1 VAEDRWSSTG
11 DVPRLHGE
19 HGTLTVVDGTSFCL
33 SDPDGSIVPYRP
45 SGLFVGDVRVLSG
58 FQLSV
63 NGQVPELLAS
73 TVYEPFRADIVCRV
87 PAPTPS
93 GPTDGGS
100 WLVLRRLRRVSGP
113 TLHEDVTIDN
123 FGPTAQ
129 QVDVSATF
137 DADFASLFDVKLG
150 HAAPD
155 PSDIRRLASDSTL
168 HFGSE
173 TSERL
178 VVVESSGAE
187 TDEGASILS
196 WRVEIPGRGRWTTA
210 IDVHVPA
217 RAATP
222 GTIHSTGFELRG
234 DQRWAAWERTVPKLE
249 VGHAALQRAYN
260 QGVDDLG
267 ALRVFDPT
275 DPTRAV
281 IAAGAPWF
289 MALFGRDSLL
299 ASWMSLPLGT
309 DLALDVLETL
319 ARLQGTKLDPLT
331 EEQPGRIL
339 HEVRFDKA
347 PSPALEG
354 GDIYFGTADATP
366 LFVMLLGEVMRWGAD
381 PDRVR
386 ALLPAADRALE
397 WVRKFGDADGDGFVE
412 YEAMSPHGLR
422 NQGWKDSWDGVTFA
436 DGRPAEPPI
445 AMCEVQAYTVAAL
458 RARAQLAAD
467 FGDPSQSWLDESE
480 WRQAR
485 FEEAFWLPH
494 LGYYA
499 LALDGDK
506 QPVDSLASNLGH
518 LLWCG
523 TVDAERAGLIAS
535 KLVRPEMFSG
545 WGVRSLATTMAAY
558 DPLSYH
564 NGSVWPHDTAIAIA
578 GLARYGFDN
587 AARRVSLALLDA
599 ASAHD
604 GRLPELFSGIDRS
617 EVAVP
622 VDYPTSCSP
631 QAWAAA
637 APFLLLRVL
646 LGLEPDVPSGRVAAR
661 PIAPDSFGK
670 VELRGLPLGA
680 GRVDLQWAAG
690 RLTMFD
696 AERKLSLVTR

>member
-1 VAEDRWSSTG
+1 VAEDRWSFTG
-11 DVPRLHGE
+11 EVPRLHGE

-33 SDPDGSIVPYRP
+33 SDADGSIVPHRP
-45 SGLFVGDVRVLSG
+45 SGLFVGDVRVLSA

-63 NGQVPELLAS
+63 DGRAPELLAS

-87 PAPTPS
+87 PAPDPT

-113 TLHEDVTIDN
+113 ILHEDVTIEN
-123 FGPTAQ
+123 FGATDQ
-129 QVDVSATF
+129 QVEVCATF
-137 DADFASLFDVKLG
+137 DADFASLFDVKIG
-150 HAAPD
+150 HGPPD
-155 PSDIRRLASDSTL
+155 PPDVHRLVSGSTL
-168 HFGSE
+168 QFSSGI
-173 TSERL
+173 SERR
-178 VVVESSGAE
+178 VVVESSDAE
-187 TDEGASILS
+187 TDGSASTLL
-196 WRVEIPGRGRWTTA
+196 WRVEVPARGRWTTA
-210 IDVHVPA
+210 IDVRVPTQ
-217 RAATP
+217 AATH
-222 GTIHSTGFELRG
+222 GTIHSTGFELKG
-234 DQRWAAWERTVPKLE
+234 DQRWAAWERAVPRLD
-249 VGHAALQRAYN
+249 VSHAPLQRAYN

-299 ASWMSLPLGT
+299 SSWMALPLGT

-319 ARLQGTKLDPLT
+319 ARLQGAKLDPAT

-347 PSPALEG
+347 PSLALEG
-354 GDIYFGTADATP
+354 GDINFGTADATP
-366 LFVMLLGEVMRWGAD
+366 LFVMLLGEAMRWGAD
-381 PDRVR
+381 AGRVR

-397 WVRKFGDADGDGFVE
+397 WVRQYGDADGDGFVE
-412 YEAMSPHGLR
+412 YEAMSPSGLR
-422 NQGWKDSWDGVTFA
+422 NQGWKDSWDGITFA
-436 DGRPAEPPI
+436 DGRLAEPPI
-445 AMCEVQAYTVAAL
+445 AMSEVQAYTVAAL

-467 FGDPSQSWLDESE
+467 LGDPPGSWLEEAE
-480 WRQAR
+480 WRRVR

-535 KLVRPEMFSG
+535 RLVRPEMFSG
-545 WGVRSLATTMAAY
+545 WGVRTLATTMGAY

-564 NGSVWPHDTAIAIA
+564 NGSVWPHDTAIVIA

-599 ASAHD
+599 AAAHD

-617 EVAVP
+617 EVGVP

-637 APFLLLRVL
+637 APLLLLRVL
-646 LGLEPDVPSGRVAAR
+646 LGLEPDVPSGRIGAR
-661 PIAPDSFGK
+661 PIAPDSLGK
-670 VELRGLPLGA
+670 LELRGLPLGS
-680 GRVDLQWAAG
+680 GRVDLRWAAG

-696 AERKLSLVTR
+696 AERKLKLVTR